1 MEEGFQVKWKEN
13 TEACRKC
20 NASGGACGFDS
31 FGRPLCYCPQYQ
43 SHDECGHRDH
53 VRSKG
58 KLKEKAV
65 IMSISVIVTGG
76 IALLA
81 FWFYVRKI
89 NVREAGNV
97 TFPVVETNLLHSHN
111 DSFSLASILST
122 IMEEGFQVKWKENTE
137 ACRKCNASGG
147 ACGFDSF
154 GRPLCYCPQYQ
165 SHDECGDRDH
175 VRSKGKLKENAVIIS
190 ISVIVTGGIA
200 LLAFWFYV
208 RKINVREA
216 GNNVLP
222 WSSRMKI
229 IDGIVKGILYLHH
242 ESRLKIVHRNLKPAN
257 ILLDE
262 NMNPKITNFGLS
274 RLLGEDESRAIATR
288 MAGTWYAWRLLK
300 QNKTFEF
307 IDTALGNSYDS
318 AQVIRCY
325 KIALLCVQDNPRDR
339 PYMSEVV
346 FLLHNDSE
354 LPEPNMPRYLG
365 RTTSRIS
372 TSRNGPISIC
382 EPTSMTIYGR

>member
-1 MEEGFQVKWKEN
+1 MVGVKYKVTDIIPYRRILKLTRIDTLEDGL
-13 TEACRKC
+13 CQFHSPLRD
-20 NASGGACGFDS
+20 SVVDFDL
-31 FGRPLCYCPQYQ
+31 FDLAPPPPPAINY
-43 SHDECGHRDH
+43 
-53 VRSKG
+53 
-58 KLKEKAV
+58 
-65 IMSISVIVTGG
+65 INIS
-76 IALLA
+76 LA
-81 FWFYVRKI
+81 FDCLQPTIPSPQIISQYPCSSTIYNNLSTTI
-89 NVREAGNV
+89 NATVLHGCVANV

-165 SHDECGDRDH
+165 SHDECGHR
-175 VRSKGKLKENAVIIS
+175 
-190 ISVIVTGGIA
+190 
-200 LLAFWFYV
+200 
-208 RKINVREA
+208 

-262 NMNPKITNFGLS
+262 NMNPKITDFGLS

-288 MAGTWYAWRLLK
+288 MAGT
-300 QNKTFEF
+300 
-307 IDTALGNSYDS
+307 
-318 AQVIRCY
+318 C
-325 KIALLCVQDNPRDR
+325 
-339 PYMSEVV
+339 
-346 FLLHNDSE
+346 E
-354 LPEPNMPRYLG
+354 LAEPNMPRYLA

-382 EPTSMTIYGR
+382 EPTSMTIYGRQ

>member
-58 KLKEKAV
+58 KLKENAV
-65 IMSISVIVTGG
+65 IISISVIVTGV

-89 NVREAGNV
+89 NVREAGVHENRDTIFHV
-97 TFPVVETNLLHSHN
+97 MDFATIAFATNNFSSNNKLGQGGFGPVY
-111 DSFSLASILST
+111 
-122 IMEEGFQVKWKENTE
+122 K
-137 ACRKCNASGG
+137 
-147 ACGFDSF
+147 
-154 GRPLCYCPQYQ
+154 
-165 SHDECGDRDH
+165 
-175 VRSKGKLKENAVIIS
+175 
-190 ISVIVTGGIA
+190 
-200 LLAFWFYV
+200 
-208 RKINVREA
+208 
-216 GNNVLP
+216 
-222 WSSRMKI
+222 
-229 IDGIVKGILYLHH
+229 
-242 ESRLKIVHRNLKPAN
+242 
-257 ILLDE
+257 
-262 NMNPKITNFGLS
+262 
-274 RLLGEDESRAIATR
+274 
-288 MAGTWYAWRLLK
+288 AWRLLK

-354 LPEPNMPRYLG
+354 LPEPNMPRYLA

>member
-1 MEEGFQVKWKEN
+1 MVGVKYKVTDIIPYRRILKLTRIDTLEDGL
-13 TEACRKC
+13 CQFHSPLRDPVVD
-20 NASGGACGFDS
+20 FDL
-31 FGRPLCYCPQYQ
+31 FDLAPPPPPAINY
-43 SHDECGHRDH
+43 
-53 VRSKG
+53 
-58 KLKEKAV
+58 
-65 IMSISVIVTGG
+65 INIT
-76 IALLA
+76 LA
-81 FWFYVRKI
+81 FDCLQPTIPSPQIISQYPCSSTIYNNISIII
-89 NVREAGNV
+89 NATVLHGCVGNV

-165 SHDECGDRDH
+165 SHDECGHRDH

-216 GNNVLP
+216 GVHENRDTIFHVMDFATIAFATNNF
-222 WSSRMKI
+222 SSNNKL
-229 IDGIVKGILYLHH
+229 GQGG
-242 ESRLKIVHRNLKPAN
+242 
-257 ILLDE
+257 
-262 NMNPKITNFGLS
+262 FGPV
-274 RLLGEDESRAIATR
+274 
-288 MAGTWYAWRLLK
+288 YKAWRLLK

-346 FLLHNDSE
+346 FLLHNGSE

>member
-58 KLKEKAV
+58 KLKE
-65 IMSISVIVTGG
+65 
-76 IALLA
+76 
-81 FWFYVRKI
+81 
-89 NVREAGNV
+89 
-97 TFPVVETNLLHSHN
+97 
-111 DSFSLASILST
+111 
-122 IMEEGFQVKWKENTE
+122 
-137 ACRKCNASGG
+137 NA
-147 ACGFDSF
+147 A
-154 GRPLCYCPQYQ
+154 
-165 SHDECGDRDH
+165 
-175 VRSKGKLKENAVIIS
+175 IIS

-216 GNNVLP
+216 GVHENRDTIFHVMDFATIAFATNNFSSNNVLP

-262 NMNPKITNFGLS
+262 NMNPKITDFGLS

-288 MAGTWYAWRLLK
+288 MAGTLYAWRLLK

-346 FLLHNDSE
+346 FLLHNDSD
-354 LPEPNMPRYLG
+354 LAEPNMPRYLA

-382 EPTSMTIYGR
+382 EPTSMTICGR

>member
-1 MEEGFQVKWKEN
+1 MVGVKYKVTDIIPYRRILKLTRIDTLEDGL
-13 TEACRKC
+13 CQFHSPLRD
-20 NASGGACGFDS
+20 SVVDFDL
-31 FGRPLCYCPQYQ
+31 FDLAPPPPPAINY
-43 SHDECGHRDH
+43 
-53 VRSKG
+53 
-58 KLKEKAV
+58 
-65 IMSISVIVTGG
+65 INIT
-76 IALLA
+76 LA
-81 FWFYVRKI
+81 FDCLQPTIPSPQIISQYPCSSTIYNNISITI
-89 NVREAGNV
+89 NATVLHGCVANV

-154 GRPLCYCPQYQ
+154 GQPLCYCPQYQ
-165 SHDECGDRDH
+165 SHDECGHRDH

-216 GNNVLP
+216 GVHENRDTIFHVMDFATIAFATNNFSSNNVLP

-262 NMNPKITNFGLS
+262 NMNPKITDFGLS

-288 MAGTWYAWRLLK
+288 MAGTWYRSEADK
-300 QNKTFEF
+300 PNPP
-307 IDTALGNSYDS
+307 
-318 AQVIRCY
+318 
-325 KIALLCVQDNPRDR
+325 LCRAATLDFF
-339 PYMSEVV
+339 S
-346 FLLHNDSE
+346 
-354 LPEPNMPRYLG
+354 
-365 RTTSRIS
+365 
-372 TSRNGPISIC
+372 
-382 EPTSMTIYGR
+382 